1 MKVLIPIDGSSASLA
16 PLSHLERMARCGI
29 AVEAVLLNVQPRF
42 HRHIAQF
49 TRRRDRDE
57 WRSRRS
63 LRALAPAAERLG
75 RARIPFKLVSE
86 VGSLEERIAAVASAE
101 RVDDI
106 LRSESRS
113 AADRY
118 LLPASIAGFALL
130 FAID

>member
-29 AVEAVLLNVQPRF
+29 FVEAVLLNVQPRF

-57 WRSRRS
+57 WRRQRS
-63 LRALAPAAERLG
+63 LLALAPAAERLG

-86 VGSLEERIAAVASAE
+86 VGDRDERIAAVASAE

>member
-57 WRSRRS
+57 RRSRRS
-63 LRALAPAAERLG
+63 LRAL
-75 RARIPFKLVSE
+75 
-86 VGSLEERIAAVASAE
+86 
-101 RVDDI
+101 
-106 LRSESRS
+106 
-113 AADRY
+113 
-118 LLPASIAGFALL
+118 
-130 FAID
+130 